1 MTSVTRPGLRREHH
15 DAIGQIYRLFHAV
28 GNEQDRARI
37 DPRDP
42 DQLLLH
48 HHSGL
53 GIERAERLVHQQHLR
68 LDRVGAGDGDAL
80 LHAARKLVRVVVL
93 RPRHSHERE
102 IVPGQLVAPRAR
114 HSLAFEPECDVLAH
128 ASSRGRART
137 AGTPQPDRHRD
148 HSRGDRRPARSPRTA
163 FRARPPCAAASS
175 FRNRTDRRWRE
186 IAYRGSRGSRPRG
199 P

>member
-1 MTSVTRPGLRREHH
+1 MTEPWHLHRLLARDLVPAFGFAHRPDVDDIRHPAGTAPEYH

-68 LDRVGAGDGDAL
+68 LDRVGAGDGDPL
-80 LHAARKLVRVVVL
+80 LHAARKLVREIVL
-93 RPRHSHERE
+93 RPRHSHEGE
-102 IVPGQLVAPRAR
+102 ILAGQLFAP
-114 HSLAFEPECDVLAH
+114 P
-128 ASSRGRART
+128 
-137 AGTPQPDRHRD
+137 PP
-148 HSRGDRRPARSPRTA
+148 
-163 FRARPPCAAASS
+163 RPPAFYTPPAVLVH
-175 FRNRTDRRWRE
+175 
-186 IAYRGSRGSRPRG
+186 
-199 P
+199 